1 MSTFVV
7 RFHDTAAGVFRGE
20 ARHVSTGETQCFSSA
35 EQLLAFL
42 EEMNAVSMSS
52 AGLPPAPVD
61 SDSSSPVP
69 SGARSG
75 GTRGR
80 TPGRPR

>member
-1 MSTFVV
+1 MSTFIV
-7 RFHDTAAGVFRGE
+7 RFHGTGAEPFRGE
-20 ARHVSTGETQCFSSA
+20 ARHVSTGETQCFSNP
-35 EQLLAFL
+35 EQLLAFM

-52 AGLPPAPVD
+52 GGLPPVHDD
-61 SDSSSPVP
+61 SDSSSPIP

-80 TPGRPR
+80 TQGRPR